1 MKYFAVADLKK
12 CASYKLQY
20 NAKNMTAQRLLS
32 DFGTMAVS
40 SEQERQCTYNVT
52 LRYIRAIIVGVD
64 KPWIDITY

>member
-1 MKYFAVADLKK
+1 
-12 CASYKLQY
+12 
-20 NAKNMTAQRLLS
+20 MTAQRLLS

-64 KPWIDITY
+64 KPWVLHIRSVCL